1 MNLSDKTMVI
11 KPVQTT
17 PLTPEQVFQHV
28 FQALAE
34 KGINQLVKSQEISFL
49 EIQRILQVITML
61 GKTFVVSNEMSSL
74 KNL

>member
-17 PLTPEQVFQHV
+17 PLTPEEVFQHV

-34 KGINQLVKSQEISFL
+34 KGYNPISQITGYL
-49 EIQRILQVITML
+49 ITML
-61 GKTFVVSNEMSSL
+61 GKIFVVSNGMNSL

>member
-17 PLTPEQVFQHV
+17 PLTPEEVFQHV

-34 KGINQLVKSQEISFL
+34 KGYNPISQITGYLIS
-49 EIQRILQVITML
+49 
-61 GKTFVVSNEMSSL
+61 
-74 KNL
+74 

>member
-17 PLTPEQVFQHV
+17 PLTPEEVFQHV

-34 KGINQLVKSQEISFL
+34 KGITQLVKSQDISFL
-49 EIQRILQVITML
+49 EIQRILQVIIML
-61 GKTFVVSNEMSSL
+61 VVIFVVSNEMSLL